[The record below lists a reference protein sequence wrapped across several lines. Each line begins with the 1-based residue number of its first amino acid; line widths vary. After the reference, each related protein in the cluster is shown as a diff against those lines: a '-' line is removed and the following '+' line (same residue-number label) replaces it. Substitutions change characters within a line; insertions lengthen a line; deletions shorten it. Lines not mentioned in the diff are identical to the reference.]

1 MKHGFNN
8 KRVRIAFFI
17 IAMSILLCGYIFKR
31 PELINADKP
40 FIELSGSIG
49 ESIGN
54 AQKAYA
60 NAHPEPIEK
69 PTEESK
75 PQSTVP
81 KIETKPEQVNP
92 NIAEVI
98 WVQEEKIYIDQKTL
112 SIEEFEDLVRSG
124 RYEGKEVVLRED
136 FADSATFHKILSLLG
151 DSINYRLEVIEK

>member
-17 IAMSILLCGYIFKR
+17 IAVSILLCGYIFKR

-60 NAHPEPIEK
+60 EAYPDPSEKPSEEPEP
-69 PTEESK
+69 P
-75 PQSTVP
+75 STVP
-81 KIETKPEQVNP
+81 KVEPKHEQVNP

-98 WVQEEKIYIDQKTL
+98 WVQEEN
-112 SIEEFEDLVRSG
+112 
-124 RYEGKEVVLRED
+124 
-136 FADSATFHKILSLLG
+136 IL
-151 DSINYRLEVIEK
+151 